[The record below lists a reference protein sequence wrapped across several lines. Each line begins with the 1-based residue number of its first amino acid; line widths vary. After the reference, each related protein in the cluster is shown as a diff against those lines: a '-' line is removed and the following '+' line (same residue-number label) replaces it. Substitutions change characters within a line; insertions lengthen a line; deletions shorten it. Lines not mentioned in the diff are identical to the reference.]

1 MKVVLIT
8 QLVQLLISYLTWMVG
23 CLINQFSF
31 PELNSELSRFSR
43 SQMSIMSASH
53 RHQNTEG

>member
-31 PELNSELSRFSR
+31 PELSRFSR

-53 RHQNTEG
+53 QHQNTEG